1 MKKNLLLFLFLS
13 TIFNLNL
20 FASKNLYLSYKNIPS
35 HVYKNQR
42 FEVTVKAVVT
52 TDSFDTIS
60 SSFGKG
66 KNMSILNPDEP
77 WVKIGSNEYENKYYF
92 KISKNNFIF
101 PQFTVK
107 LYDGREIVDLSS
119 LEAPNVIFS
128 DVGKSDGRF
137 SKVIADSI
145 VLKAYKTKQYNNKE
159 ALTIIDIDA
168 KNSNLED
175 FNLQNIE
182 EQGISNIKETSTGQ
196 NLVYYFVTPVHQK
209 KLVFTYYNEP
219 TKSFKEVVVPLIL
232 QNELVSTQ
240 TDLNPNDSSFEKYK
254 KTAVVILFVIFLI
267 LAVIKRKR
275 YLIVISVILFVITVV
290 YFLPNKTGTLKK
302 GTYVYILPTKN
313 STIFFQLDNEQN
325 VEILDNKQG
334 FVKILGIDKQFIGWV
349 KEDSFGKN

>member
-1 MKKNLLLFLFLS
+1 MKKILLLFLFLS

-42 FEVTVKAVVT
+42 FEVTVKAIVT

-66 KNMSILNPDEP
+66 KNISILNPKED
-77 WVKIGSNEYENKYYF
+77 WKKIGNNEYENKYFF
-92 KISKNNFIF
+92 KISKSSFVF
-101 PQFTVK
+101 PSFEVK
-107 LYDGREIVDLSS
+107 LYDGREVIDISY
-119 LEAPNVIFS
+119 LESPNILFS

-159 ALTIIDIDA
+159 ALTIMDIDA

-219 TKSFKEVVVPLIL
+219 TKSFKEVIVPLIL

-267 LAVIKRKR
+267 FAVLKRTKS
-275 YLIVISVILFVITVV
+275 LIAMTLILFCITVV
-290 YFLPNKTGTLKK
+290 YFLPNKTGALKQ

-313 STIFFQLDNEQN
+313 STIFFQLDSEQN
-325 VEILDNKQG
+325 VEILDEKHG